1 MAFQNFKYRVQDFI
15 GYIEYNK
22 TDEDFDL
29 YHNVGIHKDEFGHI
43 VRVETVLS
51 FRDKNIDKLSK
62 GEIDFFIPKEDTDE
76 EYFDLKFIVT
86 ELVYQSYMR
95 QAGHIYSKYSIIPS
109 LLPNV
114 FQLYNEFNT
123 TYTKNH
129 F

>member
-1 MAFQNFKYRVQDFI
+1 MAFQNFKYKVQEII
-15 GYIEYNK
+15 GYIEYPR
-22 TDEDFDL
+22 TTESSDL
-29 YHNVGIHKDEFGHI
+29 SHNVRVSPDEYGHMI
-43 VRVETVLS
+43 SVETELS
-51 FRDKNIDKLSK
+51 YRNNDIDYISK
-62 GEIDFFIPKEDTDE
+62 GNIYYFIPKEYTDE

-86 ELVYQSYMR
+86 ELVYQAYMR